1 VQFRGKTGPYLEAT
15 PGAASLNLYKMAREG
30 LAAALRQAVQRA
42 AERGEPVKV
51 KGRQVRANGGMREV
65 SLEVI
70 PLGPAERVRHRR
82 HHLILFFE
90 EPSGTSAPKPARER
104 EPQPK
109 TAGARRVAQL
119 TRELADAHRQ
129 LRAISEEHEAAM
141 EELRAATEEA
151 QSSNEELQ
159 STNEELETSKEELQ
173 ATNEELT
180 TVNDEMNSRNVEL
193 GQLGNDL
200 GNLLTSTHV
209 PIIMVGS
216 DLRVR
221 RMTPVMEWAL
231 NIAPGDVGRPIGD
244 LRLSVDV
251 PDLESLLREVME
263 TLTVQERE
271 VETRDGRWY
280 SVRVRPYR
288 TTDNKID
295 GAVIS
300 FIDIDAIK
308 RGLEEAKEARDQ
320 AQAIIATVREP
331 LVILDADLRVVT
343 ANPSFYETFQT
354 SREKTEG
361 HSLFDIGNRQW
372 NVPRLRTLLEEIL
385 PRQSV
390 VERFEVEHGFETIGW
405 RTMLLNARRVLSA
418 DGQPALILLAID
430 DVTEAKQAEATRSAL
445 AQEQVARAEAEAAS
459 RAKDQFLAVVSHE
472 LRTPLTAMLGWTRM
486 LRTQK
491 LDQATIARAL
501 EVIDRNTKLQ
511 GLFIEDLLDVSRILS
526 GKLSLDVRPI
536 MVAPAVEA
544 ALAAVQGTA
553 EAKGVGLESTLDET
567 AGPVRADPARLQ
579 QVVWNL
585 VSNAIK
591 FTPSGGRV
599 EVRLGRRGPAVE
611 VSVRDT
617 GKGIEAKQL
626 SQIFTSAAV
635 THSSRQP
642 QDGLGIGLVIV
653 RHLVELQGGA
663 VHAESAGPGRGATFT
678 VTLPLTDE
686 RPAGEAEAV
695 GIVARALASGRLP
708 SLNGVQVL
716 VVDDAPDARELMR
729 AILAQCGAEVTV
741 AATARVA
748 LEALEKAPFD
758 VLVSDIAMPEE
769 DGYDLIR
776 NVRALD
782 AARGGRIPALAFTAY
797 ARIEDRAA
805 AIAAGYQQFAT
816 KPIEPAELA
825 AAVATLAGRAE
836 TLAPE

>member
-1 VQFRGKTGPYLEAT
+1 VQFRGKTGPYLEPT
-15 PGAASLNLYKMAREG
+15 PGAASLNVYKMAREG

-42 AERGEPVKV
+42 AERGEPVKA
-51 KGRQVRANGGMREV
+51 KGQVRANGGIREV

-70 PLGPAERVRHRR
+70 PLGPAERVKHRR

-90 EPSGTSAPKPARER
+90 ERSGISAPKRARDR

-119 TRELADAHRQ
+119 TRELADAHRNLQ
-129 LRAISEEHEAAM
+129 AISEEHEAAI

-180 TVNDEMNSRNVEL
+180 TVNDELNSRNVEL
-193 GQLGNDL
+193 AQLGNDL

-221 RMTPVMEWAL
+221 RMTRVTERAL
-231 NIAPGDVGRPIGD
+231 NVAPSDVGRPVSD
-244 LRLSVDV
+244 LRLSVEV

-271 VETRDGRWY
+271 VQTRDGRWY

-331 LVILDADLRVVT
+331 LVILDTDLRIVA

-354 SREKTEG
+354 LREETEG

-372 NVPRLRTLLEEIL
+372 NVPRLRALLEEVL

-390 VERFEVEHGFETIGW
+390 VERFEVEQHFETVGW

-418 DGQPALILLAID
+418 DGQPALILLAMD
-430 DVTEAKQAEATRSAL
+430 DVTEAKRAEATRAAL
-445 AQEQVARAEAEAAS
+445 ADEKAARAEAEAAS

-486 LRTQK
+486 LRTQT

-501 EVIDRNTKLQ
+501 EVIERNTKLQ
-511 GLFIEDLLDVSRILS
+511 ALFIEDLLDVSRILA
-526 GKLSLDVRPI
+526 GKLSLDLRPI
-536 MVAPAVEA
+536 VVAPAVKA
-544 ALAAVQGTA
+544 ALATMQGTA
-553 EAKGVGLESTLDET
+553 EAKGVSLESTLDET
-567 AGPVRADPARLQ
+567 AGPVRSDPARLQ

-599 EVRLGRRGPAVE
+599 EVRLGRRGPDVE

-617 GKGIEAKQL
+617 GKGIEAGQI
-626 SQIFTSAAV
+626 SQIFTPGAV

-642 QDGLGIGLVIV
+642 QEGLGIGLIIV
-653 RHLVELQGGA
+653 RHLVELHSGA
-663 VHAESAGPGRGATFT
+663 VHAESAGPGQGAMFT
-678 VTLPLTDE
+678 VTLPVTDE

-695 GIVARALASGRLP
+695 GVVATALASARLP
-708 SLNGVQVL
+708 SLNGIRVL
-716 VVDDAPDARELMR
+716 VVDDEADARELMK
-729 AILAQCGAEVTV
+729 AVLAQCGAEVTV
-741 AATARVA
+741 AATARAA

-758 VLVSDIAMPEE
+758 VLVSDLAMPEN

-782 AARGGRIPALAFTAY
+782 AGRGGRIPALALSAY
-797 ARIEDRAA
+797 ARLGDRAA
-805 AIAAGYQQFAT
+805 AMTAGYQQFAT

-825 AAVATLAGRAE
+825 AGVATLAGRAE
-836 TLAPE
+836 ALAHE